1 MNGSDQ
7 TCFTYD
13 VTYANIKVL
22 AKKIVSDK
30 VSRDRAHQIAI
41 ISKYDGCQKE
51 LASMGNKFLI
61 KKIGSGERENVN
73 EVLA

>member
-1 MNGSDQ
+1 M
-7 TCFTYD
+7 
-13 VTYANIKVL
+13 TYANIKVL

-51 LASMGNKFLI
+51 LASMGNKFLTKNGI
-61 KKIGSGERENVN
+61 RRKSKCWWGACLRITKTND
-73 EVLA
+73 